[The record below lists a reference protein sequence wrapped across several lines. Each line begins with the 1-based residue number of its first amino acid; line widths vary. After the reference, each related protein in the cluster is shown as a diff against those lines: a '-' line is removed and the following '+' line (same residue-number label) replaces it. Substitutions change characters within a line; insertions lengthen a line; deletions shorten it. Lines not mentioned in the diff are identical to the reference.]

1 MRKLVLTYLLAIAI
15 TTPVL
20 SQTLFTYGGNPVS
33 KEEFLNVYKKN
44 SVNKMP
50 DYSDSALR
58 DYLNLYSLFR
68 MKVAEAEEEKLDTI
82 PSVSR
87 ELDNYRK
94 QLARNY
100 FADEEVT
107 NRLIREAYDRMKE
120 NVRVQHILI
129 VCRQGADSTEAYHK
143 IDSIYKAITIKKAD
157 FGEMA
162 KQYSEDRDSKDNG
175 GDIGYFTALQ
185 AVYPF
190 ENVAYTTPVGK
201 VSAPFR
207 TQFGY
212 HILKVIDRRP
222 TTGEIK
228 VAQILISTPKSKGQ
242 EGIDAAKKRA
252 DSIVTALRK
261 GASFDAMVKKYSDD
275 KFSVD
280 NNGELA
286 VFGAGKMVPAF
297 EKAAFAL
304 NNPGDVS
311 APVQTDYGF
320 HIIKLIKKFPLKPYD
335 SLKSQLKRK
344 VENDYRAQVAK
355 DIFFDKV
362 KQKNGFKEYPANLN
376 AVIQRFN
383 QIPDTGADANSFK
396 EEDFRNMKE
405 PVFVLGGDKYL
416 QSDLVAFMYMM
427 TRGKIM
433 GPRGAVVNDIY
444 KVYVNNV
451 VNDFEEHKL
460 VEENADFKNLMTE
473 YRSGILLFE
482 LMDRNVW
489 GKASKDTTGLEA
501 FFATR
506 KGKYQ
511 WEPGFRGAV
520 YKFKDEESMKKGVKL
535 LSGKDVKDE
544 EIMKELNSKSN
555 PDAVSI
561 THNFYEFSHFT
572 DVPRAD
578 IVKGKPSKAVKK
590 DGMYIV
596 VKATEV
602 YDKPSDKT
610 LDEARGYVV
619 AEYQDFLEKKWN
631 EYMRKK
637 FPLKVD
643 EAVYNSMVK
652 K

>member
-15 TTPVL
+15 TTPGIA
-20 SQTLFTYGGNPVS
+20 QTLFTYGGNQVS
-33 KEEFLNVYKKN
+33 KEEFISIYKKN
-44 SVNKMP
+44 SINKQP
-50 DYSDSALR
+50 DFSDSALR

-68 MKVAEAEEEKLDTI
+68 MKVAEAEAEKLDTL

-100 FADEEVT
+100 FTDEEVT

-120 NVRVQHILI
+120 DVRVTHILI
-129 VCRQGADSTEAYHK
+129 LCRQGADSTAAYRK
-143 IDSIYKAITIKKAD
+143 IDSIYKAITTQKAD

-162 KQYSEDRDSKDNG
+162 KQYSEDKDSKDNG

-185 AVYPF
+185 TVYPF
-190 ENVAYTTPVGK
+190 ENVAYTTAVGK

-212 HILKVIDRRP
+212 HILKVIDKRP
-222 TTGEIK
+222 SVGEIK
-228 VAQILISTPKSKGQ
+228 VAQILIATPKSKGQ
-242 EGIDAAKKRA
+242 EGVTEARKRA
-252 DSIVTALRK
+252 DSIVTALRN
-261 GASFDAMVKKYSDD
+261 GSSFEAMVKKYSND

-286 VFGAGKMVPAF
+286 AFGAGRMTPAF

-304 NNPGDVS
+304 NKPGDIS
-311 APVQTDYGF
+311 APVQSDYGF
-320 HIIKLIKKFPLKPYD
+320 HIIKLIKKYPLKPYD
-335 SLKSQLKRK
+335 SLQPQLKRK
-344 VENDYRAQVAK
+344 VENDYRAQVAR
-355 DIFFDKV
+355 DIFFEKV
-362 KQKNGFKEYPANLN
+362 KQKNGFKEFPANL
-376 AVIQRFN
+376 AALIQKFN
-383 QIPDTGADANSFK
+383 KIPDTGAEGNSFK
-396 EEDFRNMKE
+396 EEDFRNMRE
-405 PVFVLGGDKYL
+405 PLFMLGNNKYL
-416 QSDLVAFMYMM
+416 QSDFVSFMNTM

-433 GPRGAVVNDIY
+433 GPRGAVVNDLY
-444 KVYVNNV
+444 KVYVTNV

-460 VEENADFKNLMTE
+460 VEENPDFKNLMSE

-489 GKASKDTTGLEA
+489 GKASKDSAGLQA
-501 FFATR
+501 FYETR

-520 YKFKDEESMKKGVKL
+520 YKFKDEESMKKGLKL
-535 LSGKDVKDE
+535 ISANTKDE
-544 EIMKELNSKSN
+544 EILKAVNTQAN

-561 THNFYEFSHFT
+561 SHNFYEFSRFT
-572 DVPRAD
+572 DVPKAD
-578 IVKGKPSKAVKK
+578 IKKDQPSKPVKK
-590 DGMYIV
+590 DGVYIV

-602 YDKPSDKT
+602 YDTPSNKT

-619 AEYQDFLEKKWN
+619 AEYQDYLEKKWN
-631 EYMRKK
+631 EHMRQK
-637 FPLKVD
+637 FPFKVD